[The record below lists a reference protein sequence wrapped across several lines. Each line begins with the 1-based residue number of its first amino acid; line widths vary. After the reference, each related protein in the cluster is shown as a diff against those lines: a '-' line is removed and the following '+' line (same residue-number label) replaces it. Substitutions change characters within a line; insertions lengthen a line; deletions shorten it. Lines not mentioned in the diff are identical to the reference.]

1 MPNEKLK
8 EFLKELKDNKHIK
21 DYSIRDGNIV
31 LESKRDMDV
40 IIPLTKEVTSNNKVQ

>member
-8 EFLKELKDNKHIK
+8 EFLKELKDNNHIK
-21 DYSIRDGNIV
+21 DYSIKDGNIV

-40 IIPLTKEVTSNNKVQ
+40 VIPLQSNNKTDIE